1 MNLSAFPFHKIF
13 KITNKK
19 RLLLVFILSFSFIGF
34 GQNYKDVIQNY
45 LSTNLEKFDLLEA
58 DLAEW
63 KITNEVDSK
72 QTNVRYVYIQQ
83 LHKGIPVY
91 NAVSNLTL
99 KDNKVIFSGNS
110 FVRDLSSKINTVTP
124 FFKAKN
130 AISQV
135 AEQLKLGTTKSIKQM
150 EEKGANNF
158 VFSKSGISQENIS
171 IKLVYQPLDDESV
184 KLSWLL
190 NIQQLDGIHWW
201 NIRVDANTGIILQ
214 KNDWGVNCTYDTE
227 TDTHSHAETIK
238 KEKKQS
244 PLILIKKKENIFEV
258 AQYNVFGIPVESP
271 NHGFRSLV
279 ATAYNTIASPFGW
292 HDTNGVSGAEFTI
305 TRGNNVYAHLD
316 EAGNNIFGYSPEG
329 GAQLNFNFPLDMLNK
344 TANTY
349 RDASVTNLFYISNIM
364 HDIWYQYGFDEA
376 SGNFQVNNY
385 QKGGAG
391 GDEVFADGQDGSG
404 RNNANFGTPPDGRN
418 PRMQMFLW
426 DNVLATIN
434 GGALSG
440 IYTAT
445 TTRFTDT
452 GEQDGDSTGA
462 PLSENPITAD
472 LFLMNDGSAS
482 PTEACT
488 SGVFPGLEGKI
499 AVIRRGNCNFTNKI
513 QAAQDSGAV
522 GVLMVNNQAG
532 LITMSGATTTI
543 NIPAVLITQ
552 SVGEEI
558 ITALQNG
565 ETIST
570 TLVNYGLDGS
580 FDNAII
586 AHEYGHG
593 ISNRL
598 VGGSGNVNCLNNEEQ
613 LGEGWSDYF
622 GLVITVK
629 PGDTETTL
637 RGIGTFPNAQPIT
650 GNGIRRYPYT
660 TDMAVNP
667 FSFIDVKDQAL
678 TDGDV
683 SVHGVG
689 SIWATMLWD
698 LHWKMISVYG
708 FDSDIYNGIG
718 GNNMTMQLVISG
730 LKLTPCSSGF
740 VEARDAILAADM
752 LLYEGVNQCAIWEVF
767 ARRGLGFSADSG
779 DADSFIDRTEAFDM
793 PPENVLPAASC
804 NSALN
809 VKDAPLKM
817 FTVYPN
823 PARTSVR
830 ISIINEVQNA
840 TIAIYDINGRQVYV
854 KKLDLKGIVT
864 INTQNLSAG
873 IYILKINNQLISESQ
888 KIIIN

>member
-1 MNLSAFPFHKIF
+1 MNLSLFPRHKIL
-13 KITNKK
+13 KTTNKK
-19 RLLLVFILSFSFIGF
+19 RLLLVFILSFSLISF
-34 GQNYKDVIQNY
+34 GQNSKDVIQNY
-45 LSTNLEKFDLLEA
+45 LFKNLEKFNLLEA
-58 DLAEW
+58 DIEEW

-83 LHKGIPVY
+83 LFKGIPVY
-91 NAVSNLTL
+91 NAVSNITL

-110 FVRDLSSKINTVTP
+110 FVRDLSSKINTVIP
-124 FFKAKN
+124 FVKAKN
-130 AISQV
+130 AISQA
-135 AEQLKLGTTKSIKQM
+135 AEQLTIGTTKAIKLI
-150 EEKGANNF
+150 EKKGTNNY
-158 VFSKSGISQENIS
+158 VFSKGGISQENIS
-171 IKLVYQPLDDESV
+171 IELVYQPLDDGSV
-184 KLSWLL
+184 KLSWSL

-201 NIRVDANTGIILQ
+201 NIRVDANTGVILQ

-227 TDTHSHAETIK
+227 TNTHSHAATIK

-244 PLILIKKKENIFEV
+244 PLISIQKKENIFEA
-258 AQYNVFGIPVESP
+258 AQYNVFSIPVESP
-271 NHGFRSLV
+271 NHGFRSIV
-279 ATAYNTIASPFGW
+279 ATPYNTIASPFGW

-316 EAGNNIFGYSPEG
+316 DAGNNIFGYSPEG
-329 GAQLNFNFPLDMLNK
+329 GVQLNFNFSLDMVDK
-344 TANTY
+344 TASTY
-349 RDASVTNLFYISNIM
+349 RDASVTNLFYMSNIM

-385 QKGGAG
+385 QKGGTE

-404 RNNANFGTPPDGRN
+404 RNNANFGTPPDGQN

-426 DNVLATIN
+426 DNVLVTIN
-434 GGALSG
+434 GGALAG
-440 IYTAT
+440 TYTAT

-452 GEQDGDSTGA
+452 GEQDGDATGA
-462 PLSENPITAD
+462 PLSEKTVTAD
-472 LFLMNDGSAS
+472 LFLMNDGSVN

-488 SGVFPGLEGKI
+488 SGVFSGLEGKI
-499 AVIRRGNCNFTNKI
+499 AVIRRGNCNFTDKI
-513 QAAQDSGAV
+513 QVAQDSGAV
-522 GVLMVNNQAG
+522 GVIMVNTQDG

-543 NIPAVLITQ
+543 NIPAVMFSQ
-552 SVGEEI
+552 EVGEDLI
-558 ITALQNG
+558 KALQNG
-565 ETIST
+565 EIINT
-570 TLVNYGLDGS
+570 TLLNYGLDSS

-598 VGGSGNVNCLNNEEQ
+598 VGGSGNVDCLNNEEQ
-613 LGEGWSDYF
+613 LGEGWSDYL
-622 GLVITVK
+622 GLAITMK
-629 PGDTETTL
+629 SGDTETTA
-637 RGIGTFPNAQPIT
+637 RGIGTFPIGEPSG

-678 TDGDV
+678 EDGEV

-698 LHWKMISVYG
+698 LHWKMISVHG
-708 FDSDIYNGIG
+708 LDSDMYNGIG

-730 LKLTPCSSGF
+730 LKNTPCSSGF
-740 VEARDAILAADM
+740 VGARDAILLADT

-779 DADSFIDRTEAFDM
+779 DADSFIDQTQAFDM

-817 FTVYPN
+817 FSVYPN
-823 PARTSVR
+823 PARTSFR
-830 ISIINEVQNA
+830 ISIINEVKNA
-840 TIAIYDINGRQVYV
+840 TLAIYDINGRQVYA

>member
-1 MNLSAFPFHKIF
+1 MNLSVFPCHKIL
-13 KITNKK
+13 KTTNKK
-19 RLLLVFILSFSFIGF
+19 RLLLVFILFFSLISF

-72 QTNVRYVYIQQ
+72 QTNVRYVYLQQ

-110 FVRDLSSKINTVTP
+110 FVRDLSSKINTVIP

-135 AEQLKLGTTKSIKQM
+135 AEQLKLGTTKAIKLM
-150 EEKGANNF
+150 EEKGTNNF

-171 IKLVYQPLDDESV
+171 IELVYQPLDDGSV

-227 TDTHSHAETIK
+227 TDTHSHAATIK

-271 NHGFRSLV
+271 NHGFRSVV
-279 ATAYNTIASPFGW
+279 ATPYTTIASPFGW

-316 EAGNNIFGYSPEG
+316 DAGNNIFGYSPEG
-329 GAQLNFNFPLDMLNK
+329 GAQLNFNFPLDMVNK

-349 RDASVTNLFYISNIM
+349 RDASVTNLFYMSNIM
-364 HDIWYQYGFDEA
+364 HDIWYQYGFDET

-385 QKGGAG
+385 QKGGIG

-404 RNNANFGTPPDGRN
+404 RNNANFGTPPDGQN

-426 DNVLATIN
+426 DDVLATIN
-434 GGALSG
+434 GGALAG
-440 IYTAT
+440 TYTAT

-472 LFLMNDGSAS
+472 LFLMDDGSDT

-488 SGVFPGLEGKI
+488 LGVFSGLEGKI

-513 QAAQDSGAV
+513 QVAQDSGAV

-552 SVGEEI
+552 AVGEEM

-637 RGIGTFPNAQPIT
+637 RTIGTFPSAQPIT

-678 TDGDV
+678 ADGDV

-698 LHWKMISVYG
+698 LHWKMISVHG

-718 GNNMTMQLVISG
+718 GNNMTMQLVLSG

-779 DADSFIDRTEAFDM
+779 DADSFIDQTEGFDM
-793 PPENVLPAASC
+793 PPENVLAAASC

-823 PARTSVR
+823 PARASVR
-830 ISIINEVQNA
+830 ISIINEVKNA

-873 IYILKINNQLISESQ
+873 IYILKINNQLISDSQ

>member
-552 SVGEEI
+552 SVGEEV

-779 DADSFIDRTEAFDM
+779 DADSFIDQTEAFDM